1 MTTHRW
7 VVFRGIPS
15 GIILRLRFLQSTF
28 VPKQMQGLAKAHALA
43 FGSFRN
49 AAPNKTN
56 HITIHAVTILTD
68 AMFDR
73 GIFVKVCTAFLHFG
87 KISNHSSTTF
97 TQNHNLSLLGGMS
110 RSKKNTFTQT
120 SQRGNHQH

>member
-43 FGSFRN
+43 FGSFGN
-49 AAPNKTN
+49 AAPNKTK

-73 GIFVKVCTAFLHFG
+73 GIFVKVCTAFLLFG

-97 TQNHNLSLLGGMS
+97 TQNQNLSLLCGMS

>member
-73 GIFVKVCTAFLHFG
+73 GIFVKVCTAFLPFG

-120 SQRGNHQH
+120 SQIGNHQH